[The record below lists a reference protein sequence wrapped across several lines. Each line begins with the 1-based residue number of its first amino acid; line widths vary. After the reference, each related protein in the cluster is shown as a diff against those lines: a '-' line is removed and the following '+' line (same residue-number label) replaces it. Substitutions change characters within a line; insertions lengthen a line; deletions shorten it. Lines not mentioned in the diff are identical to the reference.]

1 MNEQQLKKLREVFPD
16 FNSEEELLNSYIKN
30 ANLYKKSNK
39 LLLDLASDER
49 INLKNI
55 YTLENYLKSR
65 FSVKDA
71 QIKIERNTEFNIKN
85 EWENIISYINVKY
98 PLTKAILINNSAE
111 INEKNILIK
120 LAVKGEDF
128 LVASGFD
135 KIIEKSILDFYNKE
149 YKIKITE
156 NIDKEL
162 VKKYEENTK
171 RIERMAIEL
180 AEQEITWEEE
190 KPKQTKQ
197 ENLLL

>member
-85 EWENIISYINVKY
+85 EWENIIAYINVKY

-120 LAVKGEDF
+120 LAVMF
-128 LVASGFD
+128 
-135 KIIEKSILDFYNKE
+135 
-149 YKIKITE
+149 
-156 NIDKEL
+156 
-162 VKKYEENTK
+162 
-171 RIERMAIEL
+171 
-180 AEQEITWEEE
+180 
-190 KPKQTKQ
+190 
-197 ENLLL
+197 

>member
-16 FNSEEELLNSYIKN
+16 FNSEEELLNWYIEN

-85 EWENIISYINVKY
+85 EWENIIAYINVKY

-156 NIDKEL
+156 NIDEKL
-162 VKKYEENTK
+162 VKKYEENTR
-171 RIERMAIEL
+171 RIERMTIEL

-190 KPKQTKQ
+190 KPK
-197 ENLLL
+197 